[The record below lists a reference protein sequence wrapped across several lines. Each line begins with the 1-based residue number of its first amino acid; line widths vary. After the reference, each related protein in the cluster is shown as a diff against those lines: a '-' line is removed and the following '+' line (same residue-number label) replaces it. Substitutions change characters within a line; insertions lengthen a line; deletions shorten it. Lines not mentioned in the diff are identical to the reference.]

1 MRDYGKVNSS
11 FWISESIRSL
21 SDDGRMLALYLLTSP
36 HANMIGCFRLP
47 DGYVCED
54 LQWDAKRVSEGFEEL
69 SRNGFAIRDKATRWV
84 LIPGYLE
91 WNGFENPNVA
101 IAALKL
107 FRDIPDKATIK
118 PQLADGMRQAISRF
132 ETGKLNGF
140 ERVLEGFSEG
150 FQTVVGT
157 PEPEPE
163 PEPEPISPG
172 SSPKKFDEPG
182 GSYPTEFELVWQ
194 EYPGRTGANP
204 KKSAFKAWNARRR
217 EGISPE
223 VMLDGVRRYAVF
235 LRATGK
241 LGSEFVQRASTFFGP
256 DRNFEN
262 PWDPPVSTGRLRWDV
277 NQISTPDK
285 TIPPGF
291 RG

>member
-11 FWISESIRSL
+11 FWTSESIRSL
-21 SDDGRMLALYLLTSP
+21 SDDGRMLSLYLLTSP
-36 HANMIGCFRLP
+36 HANMTGCFRLP

-54 LQWDAKRVSEGFEEL
+54 LQWDKNRVSEGFEEL

-107 FRDIPDKATIK
+107 FRDIPDKIAIK
-118 PQLADGMRQAISRF
+118 SQLADGMRQAISRF
-132 ETGKLNGF
+132 EPGKLNGF
-140 ERVLEGFSEG
+140 ERVLEG

-163 PEPEPISPG
+163 PEPDPISPS
-172 SSPKKFDEPG
+172 SSPKKNDEPG
-182 GSYPTEFELVWQ
+182 GSYPAEFELVWQ
-194 EYPGRTGANP
+194 EYPKRAGANP

-217 EGISPE
+217 EGVLPGD
-223 VMLDGVRRYAVF
+223 MLDGVRRYVAY
-235 LRATGK
+235 
-241 LGSEFVQRASTFFGP
+241 LGSTHKAGSDFVQQAATFFGP
-256 DRNFEN
+256 DRHFEN
-262 PWDPPVSTGRLRWDV
+262 HWDIPVRGGSGMPGIPVSP
-277 NQISTPDK
+277 PDK